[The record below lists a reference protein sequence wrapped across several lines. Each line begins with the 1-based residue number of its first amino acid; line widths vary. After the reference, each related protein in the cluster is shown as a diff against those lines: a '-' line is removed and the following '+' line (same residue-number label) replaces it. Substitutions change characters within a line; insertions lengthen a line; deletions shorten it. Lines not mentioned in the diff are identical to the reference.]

1 VLTHHPHDPI
11 PMEGGTTFHFVTE
24 GFDAAYAAALEA
36 AGDQGVD
43 IAGGAST
50 VRQALLAGVIDE
62 FTLDIAPVLLGD
74 GERLFDGLRD
84 LALEIT
90 EVIHSPRATHVGYR
104 VPQLDMG
111 DLTEVFRLRAVLED
125 EVLRD
130 AVVHTTGTNVECLR
144 AQIVGMTTSADAGDV
159 AAAATT
165 NRRFH
170 QLVVQPSRM
179 ARTKR
184 ILTQLWN
191 VTEAYR
197 PSYLRL
203 DLDRIQ
209 RRHNDWVDALG
220 TQDVNNVLALN
231 NAHRA
236 RTFAYLSDLVDA

>member
-1 VLTHHPHDPI
+1 MTTQRAVTDALRREISTGRLAPGSHVVQERLAAQLGVSRLPI
-11 PMEGGTTFHFVTE
+11 RESLRV
-24 GFDAAYAAALEA
+24 LEA
-36 AGDQGVD
+36 EC
-43 IAGGAST
+43 
-50 VRQALLAGVIDE
+50 LLTYV
-62 FTLDIAPVLLGD
+62 P
-74 GERLFDGLRD
+74 
-84 LALEIT
+84 
-90 EVIHSPRATHVGYR
+90 HVGYR

-144 AQIVGMTTSADAGDV
+144 AQIAGMTTSADAGDV